1 MIEIVSVYWVK
12 IFATLVVFITF
23 IVLFL
28 NSSNA
33 KSNIY
38 ATELVKKELDQLDDS
53 YIVFDNVTVQSDRG
67 MSLISYVVVS
77 PYGIFVV
84 TLCDLRGKI
93 SGHRDDKEWMF
104 KGKGVSDT
112 ILNPLWENRKHV
124 NALEKKLGS
133 QPFIPAVVFTHAK
146 LVDDF
151 GSIAVCVDQLQN
163 FFSKYKRSLI
173 GSDDLESV
181 VSVLNENIN
190 QPPP

>member
-1 MIEIVSVYWVK
+1 MVEIFSIYWVK

-28 NSSNA
+28 NSIDA
-33 KSNIY
+33 KPNVS
-38 ATELVKKELDQLDDS
+38 AAELVKKELDQLDDS
-53 YIVFDNVTVQSDRG
+53 YIVFDNITVQSDRG

-77 PYGIFVV
+77 PYGIFVI

-93 SGHRDDKEWMF
+93 SGDRDDREWMF
-104 KGKGVSDT
+104 KGKGVSYT

-133 QPFIPAVVFTHAK
+133 QPFISAVVFTHAK

-151 GSIAVCVDQLQN
+151 GPIAVRVDQLQ
-163 FFSKYKRSLI
+163 FFFQGHTKRLI
-173 GSDDLESV
+173 EQDSLESV
-181 VSVLNENIN
+181 VRALNENV
-190 QPPP
+190 

>member
-38 ATELVKKELDQLDDS
+38 ATELVKKELDQLGDS

-93 SGHRDDKEWMF
+93 SGHRDDREWMF

-133 QPFIPAVVFTHAK
+133 QPFIPAVIFTHAK

-151 GSIAVCVDQLQN
+151 GSIAVCVDQLQF
-163 FFSKYKRSLI
+163 FFSKYKRTLI
-173 GSDDLESV
+173 DSDDLESV
-181 VSVLNENIN
+181 VSVLNENTN
-190 QPPP
+190 QTPP